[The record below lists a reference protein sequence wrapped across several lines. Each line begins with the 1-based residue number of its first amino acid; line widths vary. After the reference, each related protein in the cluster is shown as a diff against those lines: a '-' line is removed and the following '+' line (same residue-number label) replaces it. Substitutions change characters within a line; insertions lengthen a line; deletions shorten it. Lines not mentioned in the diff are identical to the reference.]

1 MNTLILY
8 CHPWEGSYN
17 FAILKSI
24 TKGLEKRKVSYEILD
39 LVLDGFNPVMTE
51 ADLAEYR
58 KGAFVD
64 PKVGEYQEKL
74 MRAVEIIII
83 TPIWWGMPPAILK
96 GFFDKVFLPHWAY
109 ETSDSGLLQGKL
121 THIKKATVI
130 STMNSPQFYYNIL
143 LKSPLKNS
151 MILGTLKSCGVQ
163 NIKWIS
169 FPNVLKQKQE
179 IREKWL
185 NKLERYAES

>member
-109 ETSDSGLLQGKL
+109 ETTDSGLLQGKL

-130 STMNSPQFYYNIL
+130 STMNSPQFYYNL
-143 LKSPLKNS
+143 FLKSPLKNS

>member
-109 ETSDSGLLQGKL
+109 ETTASGLLQGKL

-130 STMNSPQFYYNIL
+130 STMNSPQFYYNL
-143 LKSPLKNS
+143 FLKSPLKNS

-185 NKLERYAES
+185 NKLERYAET

>member
-109 ETSDSGLLQGKL
+109 ETTDSGLLQGKL

-185 NKLERYAES
+185 NKLERYAET

>member
-17 FAILKSI
+17 FAILKAI

-74 MRAVEIIII
+74 MRAEEIIII

-109 ETSDSGLLQGKL
+109 ETAASGLLQGKL

-130 STMNSPQFYYNIL
+130 STMNSPQFYYNL
-143 LKSPLKNS
+143 FLKSPLKNS

>member
-1 MNTLILY
+1 
-8 CHPWEGSYN
+8 
-17 FAILKSI
+17 FAILKAI
-24 TKGLEKRKVSYEILD
+24 TKGLEKRNVSYEILD

-109 ETSDSGLLQGKL
+109 ETTASGLLQGKL

>member
-17 FAILKSI
+17 FAFLKAI
-24 TKGLEKRKVSYEILD
+24 TKGLEKRNVSYEILD

-51 ADLAEYR
+51 ADLAVYR

-74 MRAVEIIII
+74 MRAEEIIII

-130 STMNSPQFYYNIL
+130 STMNSPQFYYNL
-143 LKSPLKNS
+143 FLKSPLKNS
-151 MILGTLKSCGVQ
+151 MILGTLKACGVQ

-169 FPNVLKQKQE
+169 FPNVLKQKQG

>member
-24 TKGLEKRKVSYEILD
+24 TKGLEKRKVSCEILD

-64 PKVGEYQEKL
+64 PKVGEYQEIL

-130 STMNSPQFYYNIL
+130 STMNSPQFYYNL
-143 LKSPLKNS
+143 FLKSPLKNS